1 MLPNPIF
8 LNIHMYGIM
17 VAVGILFAFA
27 VLAYLLKKKN
37 TDKKFADFLFYD
49 GIVSIAV
56 GFVSAALF
64 QAIYNYIKNPNAGF
78 HFGDGITF
86 LGGLIGGAAC
96 FICVYFIFRKKFNMR
111 LYQVLSILPC
121 CILIAHA
128 FGRVGCF
135 FAGCCYGK
143 ETNGFWGVKFPN
155 LSSKVYPTQLFEAV
169 FLLIMFTICFYLV
182 LQKSFRYNMSLYL
195 ISYGIFRFF
204 IELLRGDDRGTFLY
218 GISPSQFWS
227 VAMVITG
234 IASVFIMK
242 FFSNKEVRHEKTS

>member
-1 MLPNPIF
+1 MIPPHSHTQIKIFKWRIVIASPHIRMNINYIILYYFTYDKSSDIIIKNQGGVAMLPNPIF

-17 VAVGILFAFA
+17 VAVG
-27 VLAYLLKKKN
+27 
-37 TDKKFADFLFYD
+37 
-49 GIVSIAV
+49 
-56 GFVSAALF
+56 
-64 QAIYNYIKNPNAGF
+64 
-78 HFGDGITF
+78 
-86 LGGLIGGAAC
+86 
-96 FICVYFIFRKKFNMR
+96 
-111 LYQVLSILPC
+111 
-121 CILIAHA
+121 
-128 FGRVGCF
+128 CF

-143 ETNGFWGVKFPN
+143 ETNSFWGVKFPN

-182 LQKSFRYNMSLYL
+182 LQKSFRYNVSLYL

-242 FFSNKEVRHEKTS
+242 FLSNKETRHEKTS